1 MGSVEWHQLLNVK
14 VLMVKGEEGVREIHT
29 WHEVHVMMLSENS
42 TKSKNPLESE
52 RIGNSYPST
61 KTTRNE
67 LCQWLGKSASE
78 LFACAEG
85 AK

>member
-29 WHEVHVMMLSENS
+29 WHGVHVMMLSENS
-42 TKSKNPLESE
+42 TKSKNTLESE
-52 RIGNSYPST
+52 RIGNSYPCRI
-61 KTTRNE
+61 TTRSE
-67 LCQWLGKSASE
+67 FCQWLGKSACGF
-78 LFACAEG
+78 FACAEE